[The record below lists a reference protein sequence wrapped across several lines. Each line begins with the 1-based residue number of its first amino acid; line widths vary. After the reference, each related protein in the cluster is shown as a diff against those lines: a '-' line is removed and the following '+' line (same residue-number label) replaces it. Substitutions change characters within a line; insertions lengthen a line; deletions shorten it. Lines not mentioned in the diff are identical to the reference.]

1 MRGRGAQGGRRRAA
15 AVRGRAR
22 ISRPALL
29 LGLVVAHLGLIG
41 GLPLVLQ
48 GDAGG
53 DVGLASSGLL
63 TEPATAEGSVAADV
77 RGGRIPVPGVRPVIS
92 AAAPVVPLRGS
103 GTYAVAA
110 APAADVPAGAVTY
123 RVEVERGLPFRAEP
137 FARAVDRTLADARSW
152 AARTGT
158 PMVRVDGE
166 ADLRVVL
173 ASPRTT
179 DELCAPLS
187 TKGKVSC
194 RNGDDVVINAWRWAE
209 GAASY
214 AGDLAAYRIYVVNHE
229 VGHGLGR
236 GHLTCTGKGEAAP
249 VMLQQTLGLHG
260 CRANPW
266 PTDAEIGTDHSG
278 HAE

>member
-1 MRGRGAQGGRRRAA
+1 M
-15 AVRGRAR
+15 
-22 ISRPALL
+22 
-29 LGLVVAHLGLIG
+29 
-41 GLPLVLQ
+41 LQ
-48 GDAGG
+48 ADAGK
-53 DVGLASSGLL
+53 DAGLAASRLL
-63 TEPATAEGSVAADV
+63 TEPAAADGSVAADV
-77 RGGRIPVPGVRPVIS
+77 RGGRVPVPGVRPVIS
-92 AAAPVVPLRGS
+92 AAAPVVPLRAS

-110 APAADVPAGAVTY
+110 ASSADVPAGAVTY
-123 RVEVERGLPFRAEP
+123 RVEVERGLPFAAEP
-137 FARAVDRTLADARSW
+137 FARAVDRTLGDPRSW
-152 AARTGT
+152 AARTGK

-179 DELCAPLS
+179 DALCAPLS

-194 RNGDDVVINAWRWAE
+194 RNGSDVVINAWRWAE

-214 AGDLAAYRIYVVNHE
+214 DGDVAAYRIYVINHE

-236 GHLTCTGKGEAAP
+236 GHLTCTGKGDPAP

-266 PTDAEIGTDHSG
+266 PTAAEIGTDHSG